1 MQALTDKLCQM
12 QKAIDEAMITCE
24 NTGTTVLSPEQL
36 VQENDRL
43 KKQLA
48 EKDAEIAALKKELA
62 EAKK

>member
-1 MQALTDKLCQM
+1 MQALTDKLYQM
-12 QKAIDEAMITCE
+12 QKAIDEAMITCK
-24 NTGTTVLSPEQL
+24 NAGTTVLSPEQL